1 MTKVTDRLDSQNLIN
16 LARQQYEQKQR
27 TRIPPVVVKLP
38 SGGAVYPKSSPLSA
52 GTVEMR
58 HMTAYEEDILTNS
71 TYIANNLVFDK
82 LLESLVVTPGV
93 DVSDIIPAD
102 RDGLIVSARIFG
114 YGKKYPVS
122 VTDPK
127 TKTEL
132 TRTVDLSTLTF
143 RPFTL
148 TPDDNG
154 EFDYEITETK
164 NKIKFKYISA
174 RESKQIDPDRSV
186 SQLMELCIMEVDGN
200 RDKNFISD
208 FIKYEFVA
216 GPGREFRE
224 YLVNNLPGFDYNVE
238 FEGEDGSTFTAGFQ
252 LGPDLFWF

>member
-71 TYIANNLVFDK
+71 TYIANNIVFDK

-93 DVSDIIPAD
+93 DVSDIILSD
-102 RDGLIVSARIFG
+102 RDGLIVSARIIG
-114 YGKKYPVS
+114 YGKNYPV
-122 VTDPK
+122 TIIDPK
-127 TKTEL
+127 TNKEL
-132 TRTVDLSTLTF
+132 TRTVDLSALTF
-143 RPFTL
+143 RPFSL

-154 EFDYEITETK
+154 EFDYIISETK
-164 NKIKFKYISA
+164 NKLKFKYISA
-174 RESKQIDPDRSV
+174 AESKQIDPDRAV
-186 SQLMELCIMEVDGN
+186 SQLMELCITEVDGN
-200 RDKNFISD
+200 RDKNFISE

-216 GPGREFRE
+216 GPSRDFRE
-224 YLVNNLPGFDYNVE
+224 YLVNNLPGLNYNIE

-252 LGPDLFWF
+252 LGSDLFWF